1 MKFFDILTEL
11 TLSESFSDNAY
22 VFDFDDTLFHTDC
35 KIEVRDKKTGGVVKR
50 LSSAQFNHY
59 KLDSGEEFDFSE
71 FEDVSRIMAGKPA
84 KMLRAAQN
92 ISDAVT
98 SGKSNSVIYVVTA
111 RAGMGTEDAITSV
124 LNKHGV
130 FVKRENVYA
139 AGNTA
144 KDTGDIPTEKS
155 KIVKSIRERHGG
167 KIMFYDD
174 SSANVAAVK
183 DVKGVNARKV

>member
-11 TLSESFSDNAY
+11 TLTESFSDNAY

-35 KIEVRDKKTGGVVKR
+35 RIEVKDKKTGKVLKR
-50 LSSAQFNHY
+50 LSSSQFNHY
-59 KLDSGEEFDFSE
+59 KLGPEEEFDFAE
-71 FEDVSRIMAGKPA
+71 FEDVSRILAGKPA

-92 ISDAVT
+92 ISDAVA

-111 RAGMGTEDAITSV
+111 RAGRGTEDAITTV
-124 LNKHGV
+124 LNRHGV
-130 FVKRENVYA
+130 SVKRENVYA

-144 KDTGDIPTEKS
+144 RDTGDVPAEKS
-155 KIVKSIRERHGG
+155 KIVKSIREKHGG